1 MEIKF
6 SALGPYQTNCYVV
19 YDSGSLSGVIIDPGE
34 STEGINRLLKDT
46 NVKVKGILLTHGHV
60 DHSASVNY
68 LISLFP
74 EVKVYVSAIDDNRM
88 KNKDFIFGEAPIE
101 GNVVHIKENDE
112 LVFDDLK
119 FRVIETPGHSDGS
132 VCYLIDNILFSGDTI
147 FRGSYGRYDLPGG
160 DGRTLM
166 KSITEK
172 LLNLDGKTI
181 VYPGHGPSTTIE
193 KEKIHYSYNY

>member
-101 GNVVHIKENDE
+101 GNVVYIKENDE

>member
-1 MEIKF
+1 MKIF
-6 SALGPYQTNCYVV
+6 SISDGF
-19 YDSGSLSGVIIDPGE
+19 IIITPKNIYLEEKDKMIRE
-34 STEGINRLLKDT
+34 LK
-46 NVKVKGILLTHGHV
+46 NFLLTYNNYFSFLKTGFYEV
-60 DHSASVNY
+60 SVGYNE
-68 LISLFP
+68 LIGTIFIIKK
-74 EVKVYVSAIDDNRM
+74 EE
-88 KNKDFIFGEAPIE
+88 DFIFGEAPIE
-101 GNVVHIKENDE
+101 GNVVYIKENDE

>member
-1 MEIKF
+1 MKIKF

-19 YDSGSLSGVIIDPGE
+19 YDSESLSGVIIDPGE

-101 GNVVHIKENDE
+101 GNVVYIKENDE

>member
-1 MEIKF
+1 MKIKF

-19 YDSGSLSGVIIDPGE
+19 YDSESLSGVIIDPGE

>member
-19 YDSGSLSGVIIDPGE
+19 YDSESLSGVIIDPGE
-34 STEGINRLLKDT
+34 STEVINRLLKDT

-101 GNVVHIKENDE
+101 GNVVYIKENDE

>member
-19 YDSGSLSGVIIDPGE
+19 YDSESLSGVIIDPGE
-34 STEGINRLLKDT
+34 STEGRNRLLKDT

-101 GNVVHIKENDE
+101 GNVVYIKENDE

>member
-6 SALGPYQTNCYVV
+6 SALGAYQTNCYVV
-19 YDSGSLSGVIIDPGE
+19 YDSESLNGIIIDPGE
-34 STEGINRLLKDT
+34 SAEGVNKLLKDT
-46 NVKVKGILLTHGHV
+46 NVKLKGILLTHGHV

-74 EVKVYVSAIDDNRM
+74 EVDVYISSIDNKRMENR
-88 KNKDFIFGEAPIE
+88 DFIFGEAPM
-101 GNVVHIKENDE
+101 GDNVVHVKENDE
-112 LVFDDLK
+112 LVFDSLK

-132 VCYLIDNILFSGDTI
+132 VCYLIDNVLFSGDTI
-147 FRGSYGRYDLPGG
+147 FKGSYGRFDLPGG
-160 DGRTLM
+160 DGRVLM

-172 LLNLDGKTI
+172 LLKLDGKTL

>member
-19 YDSGSLSGVIIDPGE
+19 YDSESLSGVIIDPGE

-101 GNVVHIKENDE
+101 GNVVYIKENDE

>member
-6 SALGPYQTNCYVV
+6 SALGPYQTNCYVA
-19 YDSGSLSGVIIDPGE
+19 YDSESLSGVIIDPGE

-101 GNVVHIKENDE
+101 GNVVYIKENDE

>member
-19 YDSGSLSGVIIDPGE
+19 YDSESLSGVIIDPGE